1 MHHGPTE
8 LDDTLRAFEELS
20 VLIVDMTD
28 YFVAEGFQKC
38 IHFIIYLYVFKLMC
52 TRWEN
57 FCICDRQIHN
67 CHLQLL
73 KYSTVIP

>member
-38 IHFIIYLYVFKLMC
+38 IHFIIYLYVFKLVC
-52 TRWEN
+52 TRWEK
-57 FCICDRQIHN
+57 FIRIGITV
-67 CHLQLL
+67 LFL
-73 KYSTVIP
+73 KSCQCQMWI